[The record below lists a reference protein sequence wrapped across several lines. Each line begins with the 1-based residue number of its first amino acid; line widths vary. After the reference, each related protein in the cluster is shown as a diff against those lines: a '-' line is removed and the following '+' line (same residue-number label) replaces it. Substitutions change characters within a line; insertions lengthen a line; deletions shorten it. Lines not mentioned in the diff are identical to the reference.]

1 MYVTTDLEVVGWE
14 GIREKGYK
22 ETMIRNEKPA
32 ARASGCA
39 NTKPGE
45 SRLKTRVIKDFVG

>member
-1 MYVTTDLEVVGWE
+1 MVGWE
-14 GIREKGYK
+14 GAREKGYK

-32 ARASGCA
+32 ACASGCA

-45 SRLKTRVIKDFVG
+45 RQTKTRVIKEFVG